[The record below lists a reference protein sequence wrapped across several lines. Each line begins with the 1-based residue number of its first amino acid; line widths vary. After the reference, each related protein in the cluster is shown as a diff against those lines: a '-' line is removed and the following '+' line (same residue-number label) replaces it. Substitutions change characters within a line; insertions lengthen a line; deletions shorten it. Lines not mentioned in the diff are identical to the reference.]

1 LSRSGWEVLVLPPT
15 GRLRDAWQRSKNPLP
30 ELTGSSR

>member
-1 LSRSGWEVLVLPPT
+1 VLVLPPT
-15 GRLRDAWQRSKNPLP
+15 GRLRDAWQHSKNPLP